1 MQLAP
6 GDSTVSVV
14 APKSRHTRSTPHFPL
29 ATPEADPENIM
40 KKEKSSHGA
49 SSSFVSGT
57 IRNLPDS
64 IFQTPVVVS
73 SFSKLPYVEASE
85 NFKIGKFIIEY
96 SSFSTQL

>member
-1 MQLAP
+1 VTP
-6 GDSTVSVV
+6 IG
-14 APKSRHTRSTPHFPL
+14 RHRRSTPHFPL

-85 NFKIGKFIIEY
+85 NFKIGYFSVEY
-96 SSFSTQL
+96 SSFTPHLK